1 MSLCHMLSP
10 YLFAV
15 SLRSRWIRGRMLD
28 KVWQLRTAAA
38 AATAGEGSLLKMH
51 VLAVSISL
59 LELLAPSR

>member
-1 MSLCHMLSP
+1 MLSP

-38 AATAGEGSLLKMH
+38 AAAAAATAGEGSLLKMH